1 MQIEK
6 QQKLNFTINKKK
18 ARTSCNKNKKDG
30 GSQKDTDFQEDA
42 YFNKDTGEIKDEF
55 YKYMIPSQKDFLD
68 IGVG

>member
-6 QQKLNFTINKKK
+6 QQNLNFTINKKK

-55 YKYMIPSQKDFLD
+55 
-68 IGVG
+68 